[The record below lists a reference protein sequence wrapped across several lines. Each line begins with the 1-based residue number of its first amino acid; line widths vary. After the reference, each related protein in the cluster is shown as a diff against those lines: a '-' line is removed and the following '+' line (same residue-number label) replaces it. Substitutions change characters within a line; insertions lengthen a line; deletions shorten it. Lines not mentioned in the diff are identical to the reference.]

1 MSSYIIKPFN
11 ITVKALWTDITYQQ
25 AKSGLSDV
33 MLRDEYKGKVV
44 GLTTNSEG
52 KAVKFIVI
60 SESGEIDLVD
70 KFMIKEVDY
79 SSI

>member
-1 MSSYIIKPFN
+1 
-11 ITVKALWTDITYQQ
+11 
-25 AKSGLSDV
+25 

-44 GLTTNSEG
+44 GLNTNSEG

-60 SESGEIDLVD
+60 SESGKIDLID
-70 KFMIKEVDY
+70 SFMIKEVDY